1 MRKSLLFTAIWLC
14 MLNFTLGQS
23 ETEPNNNA
31 GQANTLLYNG
41 MQNGTISE
49 PDGSDWYKI
58 NLPIGGVLKLLFI
71 SDGGPES
78 NIYIADSTNTG
89 STIGFASFGFQAHK
103 RDSIIIPLLKGTYY
117 VFINHSRGGGSYS
130 ITSSL
135 QVLQYPEDNEPNN
148 TFDKAGVLN
157 ANGNVTGLM
166 GHYSPNV
173 KGVDPSDWYKLKV
186 DKGGV
191 IKLLFLS
198 DGGPES
204 NIFIS
209 DSMNL
214 GSSLGFASFGFQAH
228 KRDSIIVP
236 LLKGTYYVFIN
247 QSRGSGSYS
256 ITSSLQ
262 VLQYPEDE
270 EPNNSF
276 DNAGVLNINGN
287 VTGLIGHYSPNVKD
301 YDPSDWY
308 KLTVDKGGVIKL
320 LFLSDGGP
328 EANIFISDSMN
339 LGSSLGFASFGFQDR
354 KRDSITVPLL
364 KGTYYVYI
372 NRSRGSGSYS
382 IQSFFTLP
390 NWPEDIEP
398 NDDFMHSGLL
408 AENSTISGLI
418 NYYNPAKKDYDP
430 VDWYTLN
437 VTNKGLIIIRL
448 QSDGALESNI
458 YLVDSLHLN
467 GSIKYAN
474 FNFKEKTQDSLVALV
489 EKGRYYMVIYR
500 SRGSGAY
507 KANFKFLLPPKADF
521 DYVQNNTR
529 IVFEN
534 KTIRGDEYIWNFD
547 DGSPNIASVN
557 PMHEY
562 AEPGDYDVCLIAKN
576 RAGQDTSCARVFVK
590 GLSRIYPNSGGNTGD
605 VTFAVFGG
613 GLDTFYKVSLAQN
626 GITVVQSLSVAA
638 GEKGSL
644 AASFDLRGKVEGIYD
659 VVVSK
664 TGENP
669 YILPGGFT
677 IKKGLAPDP
686 WIRINGRNRILFN
699 TWTTYTVEYGNN
711 GNVDAS
717 VVPAWLVFERT
728 PGFDLKFVN
737 VNFQDQDPD
746 ESMYV
751 DLDSLSSRPFNFR
764 VYPLLLPVIPPG
776 EVGSFKIKVKT
787 GQNIKMYAWTEKPWF
802 QSPLNDKKLGCV
814 NTSIENAAETVKLDG
829 DQLVCV
835 INRSYYSF
843 NNILKTT
850 LSNKKSNYIQGR
862 IIVAYIASIGKIFK
876 ECEVVDEAVKE
887 KFKEQM
893 IKFIFALVDRTHGG
907 VFLKKSS
914 NDDESCSAEFE
925 PQNPQSSSVT
935 TVSSLDP
942 NEKTGLT
949 GYGENNYVPG
959 QKTIPYTIHFENK
972 ASATAPAHV
981 VYVSDTLDKT
991 KFDLTSFSL
1000 GDIVIGDQVIRPE
1013 KGLKEFVVDEKI
1025 IGMDVTARIYGH
1037 IDQNTGIVN
1046 WIIRSLD
1053 PVTLEDIEDPDIGF
1067 LPPNNT
1073 DPEGQGSVSFT
1084 VQLKGEPRH
1093 EEQIFNAAS
1102 IIFDAN
1108 APIFTNNHLTTFD
1121 ILAPESSVAILPA
1134 TTQKE
1139 KITINWYG
1147 TDSGSGL
1154 RTYSIYVSTSDV
1166 KDSLWIDN
1174 TTETEVEFFGE
1185 EGVTYQFYSIASDN
1199 AGNIEEIPLE
1209 PDAEI
1214 SFLVDTDDPNAD
1226 DRLKVFPNP
1235 ANDILQVV
1243 SEDISGL
1250 FSITDLHG
1258 RVITQIQIRGTSRNQ
1273 INVQDWFG
1281 GFYLWT
1287 LSNDSGITRSGK
1299 IDIK

>member
-157 ANGNVTGLM
+157 ANGNVTGLI

-262 VLQYPEDE
+262 VLHYPEDE

-276 DNAGVLNINGN
+276 DNAGVLHINGN

-301 YDPSDWY
+301 FDPSDWY

-547 DGSPNIASVN
+547 DGSPNVASVN

-576 RAGQDTSCARVFVK
+576 RSGQDTSCARVFVK
-590 GLSRIYPNSGGNTGD
+590 GLSRVFPNSGGNTGD

-677 IKKGLAPDP
+677 IKKGLTPDP

-776 EVGSFKIKVKT
+776 EVGSFKINVKT

-907 VFLKKSS
+907 VFLKSS
-914 NDDESCSAEFE
+914 SLNDESCSAEFE

-1053 PVTLEDIEDPDIGF
+1053 PVTLEDIEDPDLGF
-1067 LPPNNT
+1067 LPPNIT

-1121 ILAPESSVAILPA
+1121 ILAPESSVALLPA

-1174 TTETEVEFFGE
+1174 TTETEAEFFGE

-1250 FSITDLHG
+1250 FSITDLQG

-1287 LSNDSGITRSGK
+1287 LSNDSGVTRSGK
-1299 IDIK
+1299 IVIK